1 MLNVTELRHGM
12 YFQEE
17 ETPFEVLSYEHTKM
31 GRGNATVRVRVRNL
45 LTGAMV
51 AKTYISSKRVEEA
64 ELDQKEGTF
73 LYRTNTDYVFDTDE
87 ERTEIPREKV
97 GEQGNYLKK
106 GMDVRILIYENE
118 PIGVTLPIK
127 AEYSVKEA
135 PPDARGNSA
144 NASTKEVVLENNVKV
159 KTPMFIKEGD
169 KIIVDTRTGEY
180 ISRA

>member
-17 ETPFEVLSYEHTKM
+17 DTPFEILSYEHTKM

-45 LTGAMV
+45 LTGAV
-51 AKTYISSKRVEEA
+51 VSKTYISSKRVEEA
-64 ELDQKEGTF
+64 QLDQQEGTF
-73 LYRTNTDYVFDTDE
+73 SYRTNTDYVFDTDE
-87 ERTEIPREKV
+87 DEIEIPREKV

-106 GMDVRILIYENE
+106 DMDVRILIYENE

-144 NASTKEVVLENNVKV
+144 NASTKEVVLENNLKV

-169 KIIVDTRTGEY
+169 RIIVDTRTGEY

>member
-1 MLNVTELRHGM
+1 M
-12 YFQEE
+12 
-17 ETPFEVLSYEHTKM
+17 
-31 GRGNATVRVRVRNL
+31 
-45 LTGAMV
+45 
-51 AKTYISSKRVEEA
+51 
-64 ELDQKEGTF
+64 
-73 LYRTNTDYVFDTDE
+73 FDTDE

>member
-12 YFQEE
+12 YFQEDG
-17 ETPFEVLSYEHTKM
+17 TPFEVLSYEHTKM
-31 GRGNATVRVRVRNL
+31 GRGNATVRVRVHNL
-45 LTGAMV
+45 LTGAV
-51 AKTYISSKRVEEA
+51 VSKTYISSKRVEEA
-64 ELDQKEGTF
+64 ELDQQEGTF
-73 LYRTNTDYVFDTDE
+73 LYRTNTDFVFESDDDHI
-87 ERTEIPREKV
+87 EIPREKI
-97 GEQGNYLKK
+97 GEQGIYLKK
-106 GMDVRILIYENE
+106 GMDVRILVYQNE

-144 NASTKEVVLENNVKV
+144 NASTKEVLLENTMKV

-169 KIIVDTRTGEY
+169 TIIVDTRTGEY